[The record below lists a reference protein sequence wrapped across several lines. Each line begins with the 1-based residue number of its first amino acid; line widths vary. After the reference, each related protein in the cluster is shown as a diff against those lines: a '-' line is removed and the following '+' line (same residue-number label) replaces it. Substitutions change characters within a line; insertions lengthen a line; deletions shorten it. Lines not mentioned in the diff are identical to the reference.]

1 MNRAQRIIENLPPW
15 LLTAVTTAA
24 ILWLTLAPRPLG
36 DMKPELFPGADKVVH
51 AIMFGGLL
59 LMIYVDKARS
69 ARWRPLHAFFIVAAM
84 LVVIFFGTTIEF
96 IQGSMNIGRSFD
108 TCDILADAAGA
119 ILVAVIWYLF
129 TRLRDGRKQGS

>member
-15 LLTAVTTAA
+15 LLTAMTTAA

-69 ARWRPLHAFFIVAAM
+69 AGWRPPHAFFIVAAM
-84 LVVIFFGTTIEF
+84 LVVILFGTAIEF

-108 TCDILADAAGA
+108 TYDILADAAGS
-119 ILVAVIWYLF
+119 ILVAIIWYLF

>member
-1 MNRAQRIIENLPPW
+1 MNRAQRIIEKLPPW

-59 LMIYVDKARS
+59 LMIYVDKSRVVN
-69 ARWRPLHAFFIVAAM
+69 WHPLRVFFTVVAM
-84 LVVIFFGTTIEF
+84 LAVILFGISIEF
-96 IQGSMNIGRSFD
+96 IQGSMDVGRSFD
-108 TCDILADAAGA
+108 IYDILADAAGA
-119 ILVAVIWYLF
+119 VLVAVLWNLF
-129 TRLRDGRKQGS
+129 TRLHDGRKQGS

>member
-1 MNRAQRIIENLPPW
+1 MNRAQRIIEKFPPW

-59 LMIYVDKARS
+59 LMIYVDKSRAGN
-69 ARWRPLHAFFIVAAM
+69 WHPLRVFFMVVAM
-84 LVVIFFGTTIEF
+84 LAVILFGISIEF
-96 IQGSMNIGRSFD
+96 IQGSMDIGRSFD
-108 TCDILADAAGA
+108 IYDILADAAGA
-119 ILVAVIWYLF
+119 VLVAVLWNLF
-129 TRLRDGRKQGS
+129 TRLHDGRKQGP